1 MRTVTRERLARLAD
15 LGGLSVQIR
24 TTSSRKEVKIK
35 HNDWVE
41 RYNTLK
47 EAAAFCRGYVRGLQD
62 AKSQSQKEG
71 ECIFSGSR

>member
-1 MRTVTRERLARLAD
+1 MRLAD

-24 TTSSRKEVKIK
+24 VRGARKEVVI
-35 HNDWVE
+35 NRNGWVE

-62 AKSQSQKEG
+62 AKSQSSRG
-71 ECIFSGSR
+71 ETCIAE